1 MIGVILSVC
10 LSVSGITE
18 KVMININE
26 FGVISGLPIG
36 RTHQFLLRLWLCV

>member
-1 MIGVILSVC
+1 VIGVILSVC

-26 FGVISGLPIG
+26 FGMNLVL
-36 RTHQFLLRLWLCV
+36 FLACR